1 MSKINPGIIASM
13 VVIVIMASIIIWQ
26 SIRLD
31 KAQEIISDQNSY
43 IASQNCRLESLKD
56 SNDIMRGAIR
66 EITSHKRGE
75 LKLIGDYDLS
85 HYVAYK
91 PTGAAG
97 TPLTCY
103 KSVAVPTDV
112 KAKVP
117 FGATLVI
124 VYPDQEIEIVS
135 VDDYCPTD
143 GRIDMLVTSE
153 VEAKT
158 LGVVKGI
165 KVYQI
170 N

>member
-1 MSKINPGIIASM
+1 MNKMNPGIITSI
-13 VVIVIMASIIIWQ
+13 VVIIIMAAIITWQ

-31 KAQEIISDQNSY
+31 KAQEIISDQYSY
-43 IASQNCRLESLKD
+43 IASQDGRLESLKD

-66 EITSHKRGE
+66 DMTSHKRGE

-91 PTGAAG
+91 KTGAAG
-97 TPLTCY
+97 IPLTCY
-103 KSVAVPTDV
+103 KSVAVPADV

-117 FGATLVI
+117 FGSTLVL

-143 GRIDMLVTSE
+143 GRIDMLVASE

>member
-1 MSKINPGIIASM
+1 MNKMNPGIITSI
-13 VVIVIMASIIIWQ
+13 VVIIIMAAIITWQ

-31 KAQEIISDQNSY
+31 KTQEIISDQYSY
-43 IASQNCRLESLKD
+43 IASQDGRLESLKD

-66 EITSHKRGE
+66 DMTSHKRGE

-91 PTGAAG
+91 KTGAAG
-97 TPLTCY
+97 IPLTCY
-103 KSVAVPTDV
+103 KSVAVPADV

-117 FGATLVI
+117 FGSTLVL

-143 GRIDMLVTSE
+143 GRIDMLVASE